1 MSRKSIALL
10 IILFLLP
17 VIIYLLW
24 PSDENRIRKLFREGA
39 VAIESEQLDELMS
52 TVSFNYKDE
61 HGLSYLYLK
70 KLIERAFIQIDDIEI
85 EYKITGLEINDSKAT
100 ASVDVRV
107 IASYGQERG
116 YFIGHAAEPVHMTFY
131 LEKERTQWLVYETTG
146 IPFLRT
152 M

>member
-1 MSRKSIALL
+1 LSRKSIAL
-10 IILFLLP
+10 IVILLLLP
-17 VIIYLLW
+17 VMVYFLW

-39 VAIESEQLDELMS
+39 AAIESEQLDELMS
-52 TVSFNYKDE
+52 KVSFNYKDE

-70 KLIERAFIQIDDIEI
+70 KLMERAFTQIGDIEI
-85 EYKITGLEINDSKAT
+85 EYKITRLEINDSKAT

-116 YFIGHAAEPVHMTFY
+116 YFIGDAAEPVHMTFY

-146 IPFLRT
+146 IPFRWT